1 VEADYAHALRLAG
14 KDDEA
19 RQVAERALARYRR
32 KGNLVGA
39 RRVEAFL
46 GRGPVG

>member
-1 VEADYAHALRLAG
+1 MLWHYPAAWLLFLFALGL
-14 KDDEA
+14 
-19 RQVAERALARYRR
+19 YRR